1 MASLLPKLWCA
12 RVTSEEMTGE
22 ELTRRRDRID
32 ELARRLERG
41 DITQEF
47 YDNAFN
53 EQYEIEKKYGL
64 LKPGSWLW
72 DSMLD
77 DLNAYNLKKS
87 KESQE

>member
-1 MASLLPKLWCA
+1 MKD
-12 RVTSEEMTGE
+12 SEITGE

-47 YDNAFN
+47 YDKAFK

-64 LKPGSWLW
+64 LVPGSWLW

-87 KESQE
+87 QESQG